1 MSSTVKLESLPNE
14 VILHVFNYL
23 KIVDLLKCGQVSK
36 RFCTI
41 SNVEYLWPKKFNLFY
56 KKVPVGFLQKL
67 LDHGCKYLSLSEA
80 TVEGTLSLQKAS
92 RLKYRNLNGFEWYSD
107 RENSEKILEASYS
120 LEKLSLSQIHLS
132 SKLISNISLQNGTT
146 LKVLDLSRCTFCTNE
161 NNCTYRGWACMK
173 DSDCTSDVP
182 IKQIV
187 ENCTELKE
195 LNLSATELCE
205 KSIEF
210 LVSNLT
216 SKIEKLSL
224 CCMSLL
230 RDEHIQTLV
239 TRCNKMTEIN
249 LGGATSLTRHSLN
262 FIIEHL
268 KSTLVKLD
276 FHFNKVVLDSNDFL
290 KLKSM
295 EKLKLLRCNKQNDPV
310 NMQILKKMLPNLD
323 FHNEN
328 MIIARPNGLMGY
340 DHGFWEI
347 NAEAEESNVCKNR
360 ESRSFGA
367 SHAMN

>member
-1 MSSTVKLESLPNE
+1 
-14 VILHVFNYL
+14 
-23 KIVDLLKCGQVSK
+23 
-36 RFCTI
+36 
-41 SNVEYLWPKKFNLFY
+41 
-56 KKVPVGFLQKL
+56 
-67 LDHGCKYLSLSEA
+67 
-80 TVEGTLSLQKAS
+80 
-92 RLKYRNLNGFEWYSD
+92 
-107 RENSEKILEASYS
+107 
-120 LEKLSLSQIHLS
+120 
-132 SKLISNISLQNGTT
+132 
-146 LKVLDLSRCTFCTNE
+146 
-161 NNCTYRGWACMK
+161 
-173 DSDCTSDVP
+173 
-182 IKQIV
+182 
-187 ENCTELKE
+187 
-195 LNLSATELCE
+195 
-205 KSIEF
+205 
-210 LVSNLT
+210 
-216 SKIEKLSL
+216 
-224 CCMSLL
+224 
-230 RDEHIQTLV
+230 
-239 TRCNKMTEIN
+239 MTEIN